1 MRNISQIFTFS
12 ILKTFTK
19 KTFITFSIFLY
30 TQQMFAQLSDNFD
43 DGDFSKNPVWS
54 GQDIKFSA
62 ATNQLKL
69 QAPAVTE
76 DAYLSTKSAA
86 INDASWEFFAHLG
99 FNPSSTNYARVYLV
113 SSQSNL
119 ADTLKGYF
127 VMIGNT
133 TDEISLYKQSGSTR
147 TKIIDGA
154 DGKLNLPIVDVRI
167 KVTRDAAG
175 NWQLFSDVGLT
186 GAYTLEGSA
195 TDATFFS
202 SSYTGVYCNY
212 TATRSDKFSFDDFVV
227 TGKAYVAPAPPT
239 YKDVIIT
246 EIFADPTP
254 RVELPE
260 TEFVELLNRGTASF
274 NLSGWTLSDGSSTA
288 TIPSYTLAPGEYVVL
303 MATSSVANYSSQQN
317 VIGLSSFPSLN
328 NAGDVLMLKYR
339 GGIMIDSVQYSDSWY
354 KNDDKKSG
362 GWSLELI
369 DPNNICGEEN
379 NWAASENKDG
389 GTPGKQNSVYANK
402 PDLTG
407 PALLAAVP
415 VSDRQLMLQF
425 NEKLL
430 KEIPSIEN
438 FYIAPE
444 VTIDKISFTDQ
455 SLRAFNIL
463 LSTPLQEK
471 QLYTIK
477 LKNIYDC
484 NGNNIQTDYSVA
496 SFALPQKADSLDVL
510 INEILFNPRPTGED
524 FLEIVNTSDKY
535 LNLKNWSV
543 ATVKDGAVDKVYTI
557 TNKDF
562 LFQPGAYLVLTKDV
576 DILAGEYPQTKTA
589 NVLEMNTFPSW
600 NDDAGN
606 VLIMDDQKNAIDYFA
621 YTKSMHSVFIK
632 DEEGVSLER
641 IAFSEP
647 TNDSNNWKSA
657 STTSGY
663 ATPGFINSN
672 TTAGSVLSGEEV
684 VVSPE
689 VFIPASGTPNFT
701 EIQYKFNQGGY
712 IANVNVYDANGLLIK
727 KVANNELLGT
737 EGFLRWDGDRDD
749 GTKAR
754 IGYYLV
760 SFEVFN
766 AAGVVKTF
774 RKRLAVAAKF

>member
-1 MRNISQIFTFS
+1 
-12 ILKTFTK
+12 
-19 KTFITFSIFLY
+19 
-30 TQQMFAQLSDNFD
+30 
-43 DGDFSKNPVWS
+43 
-54 GQDIKFSA
+54 
-62 ATNQLKL
+62 
-69 QAPAVTE
+69 
-76 DAYLSTKSAA
+76 
-86 INDASWEFFAHLG
+86 
-99 FNPSSTNYARVYLV
+99 
-113 SSQSNL
+113 
-119 ADTLKGYF
+119 
-127 VMIGNT
+127 
-133 TDEISLYKQSGSTR
+133 
-147 TKIIDGA
+147 
-154 DGKLNLPIVDVRI
+154 
-167 KVTRDAAG
+167 
-175 NWQLFSDVGLT
+175 
-186 GAYTLEGSA
+186 
-195 TDATFFS
+195 
-202 SSYTGVYCNY
+202 
-212 TATRSDKFSFDDFVV
+212 
-227 TGKAYVAPAPPT
+227 
-239 YKDVIIT
+239 
-246 EIFADPTP
+246 
-254 RVELPE
+254 
-260 TEFVELLNRGTASF
+260 
-274 NLSGWTLSDGSSTA
+274 
-288 TIPSYTLAPGEYVVL
+288 
-303 MATSSVANYSSQQN
+303 
-317 VIGLSSFPSLN
+317 
-328 NAGDVLMLKYR
+328 
-339 GGIMIDSVQYSDSWY
+339 
-354 KNDDKKSG
+354 
-362 GWSLELI
+362 
-369 DPNNICGEEN
+369 
-379 NWAASENKDG
+379 
-389 GTPGKQNSVYANK
+389 
-402 PDLTG
+402 
-407 PALLAAVP
+407 
-415 VSDRQLMLQF
+415 MLQF

>member
-1 MRNISQIFTFS
+1 VS
-12 ILKTFTK
+12 
-19 KTFITFSIFLY
+19 
-30 TQQMFAQLSDNFD
+30 
-43 DGDFSKNPVWS
+43 P
-54 GQDIKFSA
+54 A
-62 ATNQLKL
+62 A
-69 QAPAVTE
+69 
-76 DAYLSTKSAA
+76 
-86 INDASWEFFAHLG
+86 
-99 FNPSSTNYARVYLV
+99 PS
-113 SSQSNL
+113 
-119 ADTLKGYF
+119 
-127 VMIGNT
+127 
-133 TDEISLYKQSGSTR
+133 
-147 TKIIDGA
+147 
-154 DGKLNLPIVDVRI
+154 
-167 KVTRDAAG
+167 
-175 NWQLFSDVGLT
+175 
-186 GAYTLEGSA
+186 
-195 TDATFFS
+195 
-202 SSYTGVYCNY
+202 
-212 TATRSDKFSFDDFVV
+212 
-227 TGKAYVAPAPPT
+227 

-303 MATSSVANYSSQQN
+303 MATSSVANYSGQHN
-317 VIGLSSFPSLN
+317 IIGLSSFPSLN

-379 NWAASENKDG
+379 NWAASEDKDG

-407 PALLAAVP
+407 PVLLSAVP
-415 VSDRQLMLQF
+415 VSNRQLMLQF

-438 FYIAPE
+438 FSIVPE
-444 VTIDKISFTDQ
+444 VSIDKVAFTDQ

-463 LSTPLQEK
+463 LSTPLQEA

-484 NGNNIQTDYSVA
+484 NGNNVQTNYSMA

-524 FLEIVNTSDKY
+524 FLEMVNTSDKY

-543 ATVKDGAVDKVYTI
+543 ATVKDGSVDKVYTI
-557 TNKDF
+557 TGEDF

-576 DILAGEYPQTKTA
+576 DILAGEYPQTKTT
-589 NVLEMNTFPSW
+589 NVLEVNTLPSW

-606 VLIMDDQKNAIDYFA
+606 VLVLDDRKNAIDYFA

-647 TNDSNNWKSA
+647 TNDINNWKSA

-663 ATPGFINSN
+663 ATPGFVNSN
-672 TTAGSVLSGEEV
+672 ATTAGSILSGEEV

-689 VFIPASGTPNFT
+689 VFIPAGGTRDFT

-727 KVANNELLGT
+727 KLANNELLGT